1 MTHYHG
7 DMASRMSAD
16 ERREAVL
23 RAAIIEFSK
32 GGLAGTSTEDIAR
45 RADISQPYL
54 FRLFGTKKGLFLAAI
69 ERTFDRALTI
79 LVQAAG
85 DRTGKEA
92 KMAMADAYRM
102 FLSDR
107 TLLLTQMHTYAAC
120 DDDDVRRVTQT
131 SFGKMW
137 LTVAEITGFE
147 DDDLIAFFGHG
158 MLLNMAAAMDLMAV
172 IDLPWVKACLGQELL
187 AEAGHYQADAT
198 AKTSNAT
205 AKTSK
210 ASVKTAG

>member
-1 MTHYHG
+1 
-7 DMASRMSAD
+7 MAPRMSAD
-16 ERREAVL
+16 ERRESVL
-23 RAAIIEFSK
+23 RAAIVEFSK

-54 FRLFGTKKGLFLAAI
+54 FRLFGTKKELFLAAI

-79 LVQAAG
+79 LVEAAG
-85 DRTGKEA
+85 DRTGEEA

-102 FLSDR
+102 FLNDR
-107 TLLLTQMHTYAAC
+107 TLLLTQMHAYAAC

-131 SFGKMW
+131 SFGKLW
-137 LTVAEITGFE
+137 LAVAEITGLE

-187 AEAGHYQADAT
+187 AEAAHDEA
-198 AKTSNAT
+198 NAT
-205 AKTSK
+205 AKTAK
-210 ASVKTAG
+210 AGIKTAG

>member
-1 MTHYHG
+1 
-7 DMASRMSAD
+7 MSAD

-23 RAAIIEFSK
+23 RAAIVEFSK

-54 FRLFGTKKGLFLAAI
+54 FRLFGTKKELFLAAI
-69 ERTFDRALTI
+69 ERTFDQALTI
-79 LVQAAG
+79 LVDAAG
-85 DRTGKEA
+85 DRSGQEA

-102 FLSDR
+102 FLNDR
-107 TLLLTQMHTYAAC
+107 TLLLTQMHAYAAC

-131 SFGKMW
+131 SFGKLW
-137 LTVAEITGFE
+137 LAVAEITGLD

-172 IDLPWVKACLGQELL
+172 IDLPWVKACLGQELS
-187 AEAGHYQADAT
+187 AEAAPD
-198 AKTSNAT
+198 KSNAT
-205 AKTSK
+205 AGAAK
-210 ASVKTAG
+210 ARFKTAG

>member
-1 MTHYHG
+1 
-7 DMASRMSAD
+7 MSAD

-107 TLLLTQMHTYAAC
+107 TLLLTQMHAYAAC

-187 AEAGHYQADAT
+187 AEAGHYQANAT
-198 AKTSNAT
+198 AKTSNAAAKTSNAT

>member
-1 MTHYHG
+1 
-7 DMASRMSAD
+7 MASRMSAD
-16 ERREAVL
+16 ERRESVL
-23 RAAIIEFSK
+23 RAAIVEFSK

-54 FRLFGTKKGLFLAAI
+54 FRLFGTKKELFLAAI

-79 LVQAAG
+79 LVEAAG
-85 DRTGKEA
+85 DRTGEEA

-102 FLSDR
+102 FLNDR
-107 TLLLTQMHTYAAC
+107 TLLLTQMHAYAAC

-131 SFGKMW
+131 SFGKLW
-137 LTVAEITGFE
+137 LTVAEITGLE

-172 IDLPWVKACLGQELL
+172 IDLPWVRACLGQELS
-187 AEAGHYQADAT
+187 AQATDDAT
-198 AKTSNAT
+198 DAMAQT
-205 AKTSK
+205 AK
-210 ASVKTAG
+210 AGVKTAG

>member
-1 MTHYHG
+1 
-7 DMASRMSAD
+7 MSAD
-16 ERREAVL
+16 ERRESVL
-23 RAAIIEFSK
+23 RAAIVEFSK

-54 FRLFGTKKGLFLAAI
+54 FRLFGTKKELFLAAI

-79 LVQAAG
+79 LVEAAG
-85 DRTGKEA
+85 DRTGEEA
-92 KMAMADAYRM
+92 KMAMAGAYRM
-102 FLSDR
+102 FLNDR
-107 TLLLTQMHTYAAC
+107 TLLLTQMHAYAAC

-131 SFGKMW
+131 SFGKLW
-137 LTVAEITGFE
+137 LGVAEITGLE

-187 AEAGHYQADAT
+187 AEAAHDEA
-198 AKTSNAT
+198 NAT
-205 AKTSK
+205 AKNAK
-210 ASVKTAG
+210 PGAKTAG

>member
-1 MTHYHG
+1 
-7 DMASRMSAD
+7 
-16 ERREAVL
+16 VL
-23 RAAIIEFSK
+23 RAAIVEFSK

-54 FRLFGTKKGLFLAAI
+54 FRLFGTKKELFLGAI

-79 LVQAAG
+79 LVEAAG
-85 DRTGKEA
+85 DRTGEEA

-102 FLSDR
+102 FLNDR
-107 TLLLTQMHTYAAC
+107 TLLLTQMHAYAAC

-131 SFGKMW
+131 SFGKLW
-137 LTVAEITGFE
+137 LAVAEITGLE

-187 AEAGHYQADAT
+187 AEAAHDGA
-198 AKTSNAT
+198 NAT
-205 AKTSK
+205 ARTAK
-210 ASVKTAG
+210 AGVKTAG

>member
-1 MTHYHG
+1 
-7 DMASRMSAD
+7 MASRMSAD
-16 ERREAVL
+16 ERRESVL
-23 RAAIIEFSK
+23 RAAIVEFSK

-54 FRLFGTKKGLFLAAI
+54 FRLFGTKKELFLAAI

-79 LVQAAG
+79 LVEAAG
-85 DRTGKEA
+85 DRTGEEA
-92 KMAMADAYRM
+92 KMAMAGAYRM
-102 FLSDR
+102 FLNDR
-107 TLLLTQMHTYAAC
+107 TLLLTQMHAYAAC

-131 SFGKMW
+131 SFGKLW
-137 LTVAEITGFE
+137 LGVAEITGLE

-187 AEAGHYQADAT
+187 AEAAHDEA
-198 AKTSNAT
+198 NAT
-205 AKTSK
+205 AKNAK
-210 ASVKTAG
+210 PGAKTAG

>member
-1 MTHYHG
+1 
-7 DMASRMSAD
+7 MSAD

-107 TLLLTQMHTYAAC
+107 TLLLTQMHAYAAC